1 MRERDWINLAQDRD
15 KWRDLVNAV
24 IKVQVPYTAG
34 NSTSWRTAR
43 LTRTTVLQS
52 RVMWNFLSEQ
62 LSTSNLLANF
72 MSYEKVSTSWMW
84 LVVLLESLNDG
95 SNCTNQDKYT
105 GRVCIL
111 TFLPHMIGAI
121 ERLETKEYN
130 SIYLATLALKQVFNG
145 SKIKTS

>member
-1 MRERDWINLAQDRD
+1 
-15 KWRDLVNAV
+15 
-24 IKVQVPYTAG
+24 
-34 NSTSWRTAR
+34 
-43 LTRTTVLQS
+43 
-52 RVMWNFLSEQ
+52 MWNFLSEQ